1 MSMAKQ
7 NEIEEKKE
15 EKSLNNGHPD
25 DFEVSG
31 PRNLSPP
38 TWREIIRSSWKDDN
52 YKRTVMACFIQAA
65 YLLELDRQE
74 KREGDAALAPKWWK
88 PFKYKVVEVLVDE
101 KDESIF
107 GAWLEWDRFAAF
119 SDLLVMRPSKAPK
132 AIIALRGTLLRSAT
146 IRRDIQDDLRILT
159 MEDLSGSCR
168 FHKTL
173 EAVRTA
179 VGKYGSSEVC
189 MTGHSLGA
197 GLALQVGKAL
207 TLEGIFVESHLFN
220 PPSVSLPMGFRHIGD
235 QLGILWNV
243 VKGMTRAMVP
253 SKKKR
258 NKELAGQDKLPD
270 DAEEGSSVNIC
281 EEIQKWVPH
290 LYVNNSDYICC
301 YYSDSS
307 KKRKNSDGDED
318 KLMEEIPETSG
329 MNRMAAK
336 LYVISKGP
344 MKFSEAHGIQQWWSY
359 ESELRMALNGSK
371 LIQQQLGSLIQR
383 SHLKTALGS

>member
-38 TWREIIRSSWKDDN
+38 TWREIIKSSWKDDN

-88 PFKYKVVEVLVDE
+88 PFKYKVVEVFVDE

-220 PPSVSLPMGFRHIGD
+220 PPSVSLPMGLRNIGD
-235 QLGILWNV
+235 QLGMLWKV
-243 VKGMTRAMVP
+243 VKGMTRAIVP

-258 NKELAGQDKLPD
+258 NKELAGQDKIPD
-270 DAEEGSSVNIC
+270 DAEEGDSVNIC
-281 EEIQKWVPH
+281 QEIQKWVPH

-307 KKRKNSDGDED
+307 KKRKNSDEDED
-318 KLMEEIPETSG
+318 KLIQEMPEASG